1 MKQSRYFSGIPL
13 LLLQSSVCWQFDL
26 WLLWLFQI
34 HLIVLQT
41 SSLSL
46 VFLLLA
52 NGITQSPKLNTGSW
66 SSISL
71 TRNLF
76 SSWKEETMCLS
87 FLDPLIII
95 PVPQIIRVGIH
106 VLCLVIQSCP
116 TLCDPMDSSPPGSSV
131 HGDSFGKNT
140 GVAYHALLQVLF
152 PTQGLKPGLLHYRQI
167 LYCLNHQG
175 SPRILE

>member
-1 MKQSRYFSGIPL
+1 
-13 LLLQSSVCWQFDL
+13 
-26 WLLWLFQI
+26 
-34 HLIVLQT
+34 
-41 SSLSL
+41 
-46 VFLLLA
+46 
-52 NGITQSPKLNTGSW
+52 
-66 SSISL
+66 
-71 TRNLF
+71 
-76 SSWKEETMCLS
+76 MCLS